1 MIGSVSPA
9 EWRTE
14 TTPDG
19 RRLMRLT
26 GPGSN
31 CYPLYYFTPSVTPD
45 GRWLVFHSERS
56 GEVQLYRLDLT
67 TGAIGQ
73 LTDGHTR
80 DAGWAIW
87 CEWHLNGI
95 YNHLSAIRPTSGEVW
110 YFEADELR
118 ATNIESFANRLMAK
132 LPAGHISI
140 GQTAFSPDGR
150 WFAYIHTEAEG
161 YLALLR
167 EREAKVAAGTFDW
180 LRDHDPFRN
189 GIATTLALVDT
200 ASGEQ
205 RPVTTTDFHFHH
217 VLFADNETML
227 VNHPKD
233 AVGMWAIRRDGTGRR
248 DLRPA
253 SAPGAH
259 GASVNHQVV
268 TARGIAY
275 EAVDWTA
282 AGRVNW
288 FGMYDIEHDSFTEQ
302 KLPVTGYSH
311 VGYDPAGTFEFIECA
326 APRHEILTV
335 HRTADPQQLE
345 ARVLHTLRSPDHNDQ
360 RFHAHPFLAADRRWL
375 YFTDLSEQGFSQIC
389 RLDVSDIVPA

>member
-1 MIGSVSPA
+1 MIGAVSPA
-9 EWRTE
+9 EWTTQ

-26 GPGSN
+26 SPGSN
-31 CYPLYYFTPSVTPD
+31 SYPLYYFTPSVTPD
-45 GRWLVFHSERS
+45 GRWLVFHSERG
-56 GEVQLYRLDLT
+56 GEVQLYRLDLA

-80 DAGWAIW
+80 NAGWAIW
-87 CEWHLNGI
+87 CEWHLDGI
-95 YNHLSAIRPTSGEVW
+95 YNHLSAIHPTSGEVW
-110 YFEADELR
+110 YFEADALR
-118 ATNIESFANRLMAK
+118 AANIESFADRLVAR
-132 LPAGHISI
+132 LPAGHMSI

-150 WFAYIHTEAEG
+150 WFAYIHTDAQR
-161 YLALLR
+161 YVRLLR
-167 EREAKVAAGTFDW
+167 EREAQVAAGTFDW

-189 GIATTLALVDT
+189 RIATTLALVDT

-205 RPVTTTDFHFHH
+205 RPVIETDFHFHH

-227 VNHPKD
+227 INHPKD

-248 DLRPA
+248 ELRPA

-259 GASVNHQVV
+259 GAAVNHQVV

-288 FGMYDIEHDSFTEQ
+288 FGMYDFGRDSFTEAR
-302 KLPVTGYSH
+302 LPVTGYSH
-311 VGYDPAGTFEFIECA
+311 VGCDPAGKFEFIECA
-326 APRHEILTV
+326 APRHEILAV

-345 ARVLHTLRSPDHNDQ
+345 VSVLHTLRSPDHNDQ

-375 YFTDLSEQGFSQIC
+375 YFTDLSEQGFAQVC